1 MILIV
6 TQGNRKDG
14 TVELTIQLLPVV
26 AITAGANCYD
36 GCAFPTQAQSHTSRN
51 SPGCNRSYIVIPP
64 PEAGLFSASVSY
76 LLLILNDFCQTNY
89 LNHLLDRSSPNC
101 QASTA
106 VDK

>member
-36 GCAFPTQAQSHTSRN
+36 GCAFPTQAQSHTSKN
-51 SPGCNRSYIVIPP
+51 SPGCNR
-64 PEAGLFSASVSY
+64 
-76 LLLILNDFCQTNY
+76 
-89 LNHLLDRSSPNC
+89 
-101 QASTA
+101 
-106 VDK
+106 